1 MKMRTSLDSFYC
13 WLDRPI
19 DSLLSAEN
27 VDLDAVIRSP
37 DLIQEISGLN
47 ADLIAYLKKPEIM
60 MSLFKFVTDPAP
72 ESDEFGHYKVPYQAA
87 ESIACFPAKDL
98 VEPAQNEEVIKA
110 LFAMFEGQAIRKT

>member
-1 MKMRTSLDSFYC
+1 M
-13 WLDRPI
+13 
-19 DSLLSAEN
+19 
-27 VDLDAVIRSP
+27 
-37 DLIQEISGLN
+37 N

-60 MSLFKFVTDPAP
+60 MSLFKVVTDPAP

-110 LFAMFEGQAIRKT
+110 LFARFEGQAIRKT